1 MANVSTMV
9 PLVERLIKSS
19 KVSTA
24 IVFADDKIYS
34 TLSKSPMN
42 TRFQAFLEN
51 EINSLPT
58 KNENIIIFNFP
69 GKSPAETLKDR
80 GWEFLYREGD
90 SKEKN
95 INVAKAVYLGPPD
108 EDEVRNYLFS
118 LHLKKKLSIDSI
130 SFPRII
136 NQLTSWIKRKD
147 FGLSALSHFRKRI
160 PLNMNEVGIVTGEN
174 LEISA
179 QEQLDN
185 LVGMDNVREYIS
197 KKKKSFDM
205 KKKTLPK
212 TQTESDEIQRLIP
225 PLPEEWIRH
234 LKLHLA
240 LTGNPGTGKSTV
252 ARLLGELYRESGI
265 LSLGHTVKVTRAD
278 LVSGYVGQSAP
289 KTRRVI
295 YQALGGVL
303 FIDEAYDLCRGQD
316 DQYGLE
322 AVATL
327 VEAMTDHNGSFMV
340 VIAGYPKDINAFL
353 ETNEGLSSRFSERLQ
368 LKDYSPGELEKIL
381 RKHVSQITDIPFNQE
396 MEEGLPG
403 LCKAI
408 YGNRNEKFGNARDME
423 SLADKLN
430 ESAVYAGADKIRPC
444 HLPIDHKELFDQPE
458 ITDAGILGK
467 LDMMIGLNGVKR
479 SIKTVFDRQNAAQIR
494 KGANSVVMPG
504 HFLFVGN
511 PGTGKTTVAKLMAE
525 QFFSLGIVQSRKL
538 QQTTAG
544 NLMQGYVGQT
554 SEATREFLNQG
565 LEKVIFIDEAH
576 QLYKEGEGNASY
588 GQDVIDVLVPFSEN
602 HRKDCIII
610 LAGYEKEM
618 ALMISQSDAGL
629 KDRFRNRVMFE
640 DYSPRDMVE
649 IFDLFLKEEKISWE
663 ALTCSEFMEAY
674 FRNLKSE
681 AGQSFN
687 NARAVRNTVEECL
700 DRHASR
706 LAAISDIN
714 KPDYA
719 ILTEEDL
726 PEIE

>member
-1 MANVSTMV
+1 MRQSRIFITFGHTGERYCLTNGIETRYEMMLHDHLMRNGYDCVIFFSHRGIFFLDQFSHDTAIHNDVKKSVPDKKASSPSNKLVAAPGGLSLRSRKPLPPPNTNTNAHFKHIYKDMANVSTMV

-225 PLPEEWIRH
+225 PLPEAWIRH

-303 FIDEAYDLCRGQD
+303 FIDEAYDLCRGKD
-316 DQYGLE
+316 DQYGL
-322 AVATL
+322 L
-327 VEAMTDHNGSFMV
+327 IQHLLCLLLFPNGF
-340 VIAGYPKDINAFL
+340 PL
-353 ETNEGLSSRFSERLQ
+353 
-368 LKDYSPGELEKIL
+368 
-381 RKHVSQITDIPFNQE
+381 
-396 MEEGLPG
+396 
-403 LCKAI
+403 
-408 YGNRNEKFGNARDME
+408 
-423 SLADKLN
+423 
-430 ESAVYAGADKIRPC
+430 
-444 HLPIDHKELFDQPE
+444 
-458 ITDAGILGK
+458 
-467 LDMMIGLNGVKR
+467 
-479 SIKTVFDRQNAAQIR
+479 
-494 KGANSVVMPG
+494 
-504 HFLFVGN
+504 
-511 PGTGKTTVAKLMAE
+511 TGRAK
-525 QFFSLGIVQSRKL
+525 
-538 QQTTAG
+538 
-544 NLMQGYVGQT
+544 
-554 SEATREFLNQG
+554 
-565 LEKVIFIDEAH
+565 
-576 QLYKEGEGNASY
+576 
-588 GQDVIDVLVPFSEN
+588 
-602 HRKDCIII
+602 
-610 LAGYEKEM
+610 
-618 ALMISQSDAGL
+618 
-629 KDRFRNRVMFE
+629 
-640 DYSPRDMVE
+640 
-649 IFDLFLKEEKISWE
+649 
-663 ALTCSEFMEAY
+663 
-674 FRNLKSE
+674 
-681 AGQSFN
+681 
-687 NARAVRNTVEECL
+687 
-700 DRHASR
+700 
-706 LAAISDIN
+706 
-714 KPDYA
+714 
-719 ILTEEDL
+719 
-726 PEIE
+726 